1 MLTLL
6 FPTLIA
12 VPSGRTQTTAVIPTF
27 CDMAPP
33 LMITSKGI
41 SIPTWEASAFA
52 ADKQTLECNM
62 PLMSIQWC
70 GLVLEQIDHDTLP
83 MYKTPNSTPLAQNS
97 TGFNFKLDKWN
108 GTPSHIAEPLTPHNP
123 AELKF
128 PHSNFS
134 MQENSP
140 NALLPNFCAIVARS
154 LVEAIR
160 SPALLLD
167 VHALLAMLLEVL
179 MSVQMLA
186 LAPVC
191 VTLVYVALMLLG
203 AGVLLVIIDV
213 AKAVIGYAILV
224 AGLDPTRQSH
234 ASHRTIF
241 MICMHILR
249 MVINLMRMLARA
261 LASRAILML
270 ILTLWLLTHI
280 PMTEAV
286 PRPETPKVSAL
297 EYFLPGV
304 TRWDAIPYHDF
315 RRVWW
320 VALCAALGNINQ
332 EGWSLLQ
339 TARDQDI
346 GAPGNPGTPAQ
357 TVQSTNRNQRVFGA
371 ILNYIEAT
379 SHLYSVVSATFANDG
394 RGLFQYLWV
403 YGHLPYTDEERTELE
418 NEWRDATISSAG
430 IKYEIEAV
438 FKWAEYISI
447 LADKLG
453 KTENDKRTKYLAGF
467 PSSFNVLVVAERAN
481 GMPGSYVHPANYPAH
496 HPLAPAAHPN
506 AGEPDIYAMA
516 RAFYGEWSRMVRS
529 GEIKPIPKG
538 FAGGRDAFR
547 ANDEPNSDEE
557 EHACLARDRTSER
570 TVCWTCGG
578 LGHGSEVDGVGT
590 CLTKKLGHR
599 ISKETLARMKY
610 PEGYSNP
617 ALNRKPNSNSNRKGS
632 FYSGSRSRA
641 RYSNYE
647 PNEPDYDSIHA
658 RMIEPPSSDEDE
670 ESARKTIELS
680 LEEAEALFRM
690 RGFE

>member
-6 FPTLIA
+6 LPTLIA

-52 ADKQTLECNM
+52 ANMQTLECNM

-70 GLVLEQIDHDTLP
+70 GLVLEQIDPDTTP

-97 TGFNFKLDKWN
+97 TGNGFKFNKWN
-108 GTPSHIAEPLTPHNP
+108 GTPFMMDSFQFDSFLPPKISKIS
-123 AELKF
+123 KF
-128 PHSNFS
+128 PHSKFS
-134 MQENSP
+134 MLKISSH
-140 NALLPNFCAIVARS
+140 ARSSNFCAIIARS
-154 LVEAIR
+154 FVEAIR

-179 MSVQMLA
+179 TSVQMLA

-270 ILTLWLLTHI
+270 LLTLWLLTHF

-346 GAPGNPGTPAQ
+346 GSPGNPGTPAQ
-357 TVQSTNRNQRVFGA
+357 TVQSTNRNQRVFA
-371 ILNYIEAT
+371 
-379 SHLYSVVSATFANDG
+379 FW
-394 RGLFQYLWV
+394 R
-403 YGHLPYTDEERTELE
+403 YT
-418 NEWRDATISSAG
+418 
-430 IKYEIEAV
+430 
-438 FKWAEYISI
+438 
-447 LADKLG
+447 
-453 KTENDKRTKYLAGF
+453 
-467 PSSFNVLVVAERAN
+467 
-481 GMPGSYVHPANYPAH
+481 
-496 HPLAPAAHPN
+496 
-506 AGEPDIYAMA
+506 
-516 RAFYGEWSRMVRS
+516 
-529 GEIKPIPKG
+529 
-538 FAGGRDAFR
+538 
-547 ANDEPNSDEE
+547 
-557 EHACLARDRTSER
+557 
-570 TVCWTCGG
+570 
-578 LGHGSEVDGVGT
+578 
-590 CLTKKLGHR
+590 
-599 ISKETLARMKY
+599 
-610 PEGYSNP
+610 
-617 ALNRKPNSNSNRKGS
+617 
-632 FYSGSRSRA
+632 
-641 RYSNYE
+641 
-647 PNEPDYDSIHA
+647 
-658 RMIEPPSSDEDE
+658 
-670 ESARKTIELS
+670 
-680 LEEAEALFRM
+680 
-690 RGFE
+690 